1 MKTDKTTRYTLLALV
16 TLAIAL
22 ALFVPWQC
30 AKSQTREPVS
40 VALNP
45 TTRQAEALQALY
57 GDQYLTIMHDALRE
71 HVRNRV
77 HEGQM
82 KIRQD
87 RAALLESPEMK
98 PEEKQEI
105 TTTLEAVKSREE
117 IKKEAERKAAELEA
131 VEKQ

>member
-1 MKTDKTTRYTLLALV
+1 MKTDKAIRYTLLALL

-30 AKSQTREPVS
+30 AHAQSREAVS

-45 TTRQAEALQALY
+45 TPDQAIALQALY
-57 GDQYLTIMHDALRE
+57 GDDYLTIMHDALRE

-77 HEGQM
+77 HEGRM
-82 KIRQD
+82 KIRES

-117 IKKEAERKAAELEA
+117 VK
-131 VEKQ
+131 